1 MKKRQ
6 KPAIGF
12 LTTDWSWG
20 TDPLQ
25 MNGCA
30 WYRCK
35 LPGDQLV
42 KRGWKCAVGMP
53 AWNEKHG
60 FGMLAEGNS
69 AVHGW
74 DIVVFKL
81 LMHQSALDGVRK
93 AKELGQK
100 IVVDVDDWF
109 VGLEKTNRAYDVTD
123 PEKNPEQNRAIYE
136 QIIMEAFAVICS
148 TQFLYDHYSKLR
160 NNVFLVRNAIDL
172 DRWRM
177 RPASRPHKK
186 VRVGWVGATPW
197 RSNDLEQLSR
207 FFPSFIQ
214 DNKLLF
220 HHSGHTINAPK
231 ANELLGVPDELTRL
245 TPLVPILSYPGLLLP
260 IDIGIIPLND
270 VPFNHAKSFI
280 KGLEYAAAGVPFVAS
295 PLPEYELLASHGI
308 GRIAKNDNEW
318 VGHLT
323 ELLDHRLRRDEMI
336 VNRELVANFST
347 DARGPEW
354 DTVMHEILELE
365 VK

>member
-6 KPAIGF
+6 KPSIGF

-53 AWNEKHG
+53 GWNEKHG
-60 FGMLAEGNS
+60 FGMLAENNT

-81 LMHQSALDGVRK
+81 IMHKDALDNILK
-93 AKELGQK
+93 AKEMKQK
-100 IVVDVDDWF
+100 IVVDIDDWF
-109 VGLEKTNRAYDVTD
+109 VGLEKTNRAYDATD
-123 PEKNPEQNRAIYE
+123 PEKNPDQNRAIYE

-148 TQFLYDHYSKLR
+148 TEFLYNYYSKIR
-160 NNVFLVRNAIDL
+160 KNVFLVRNGIDL
-172 DRWRM
+172 ERWRVK
-177 RPASRPHKK
+177 PSVRPHKK

-197 RSNDLEQLSR
+197 RSNDLEQLR
-207 FFPSFIQ
+207 NFFPDFIKK
-214 DNKLLF
+214 NNLLF

-231 ANELLGVPDELTRL
+231 ANELLGVPDEVTRL

-270 VPFNHAKSFI
+270 IQFNHAKSFI

-295 PLPEYELLASHGI
+295 ALPEYELLASQGI
-308 GRIAKNDNEW
+308 GRIARTDAEW
-318 VGHLT
+318 EANLT
-323 ELLDHRLRRDEMI
+323 DLLDYRLRRDEMI
-336 VNRELVANFST
+336 VNREVLEQFSMS
-347 DARGPEW
+347 ARAPEW
-354 DTVMHEILELE
+354 ETTMREILEME
-365 VK
+365 M

>member
-53 AWNEKHG
+53 VWNDKHG
-60 FGMLAEGNS
+60 FGMAAEGNN

-74 DIVVFKL
+74 DLIVFKL
-81 LMHQSALDGVRK
+81 IMHKTALEGLRK
-93 AKELGQK
+93 TKELKQK
-100 IVVDVDDWF
+100 IIVDVDDWF
-109 VGLEKTNRAYDVTD
+109 VGLEKTNRAYDATD
-123 PEKNPEQNRAIYE
+123 PKNNPEQNRDIYE
-136 QIIMEAFAVICS
+136 EIIMEAFAVICS
-148 TQFLYDHYSKLR
+148 TQFLYDYYSQRRK
-160 NNVFLVRNAIDL
+160 NVFLVRNGIDL
-172 DRWRM
+172 DRWKL
-177 RPASRPHKK
+177 RPPSRPHKK
-186 VRVGWVGATPW
+186 LRVGWVGATPW
-197 RSNDLEQLSR
+197 RSNDLEQLSS
-207 FFPSFIQ
+207 FFPSFIK
-214 DNKLLF
+214 DNNLLF
-220 HHSGHTINAPK
+220 HHSGHTINSPK
-231 ANELLGVPDELTRL
+231 ANDLLGVPDELTRL

-260 IDIGIIPLND
+260 IDIGIIPLNN

-295 PLPEYELLASHGI
+295 PMPEYELLASHGI
-308 GRIAKNDNEW
+308 GRIAHSNSEW
-318 VGHLT
+318 KDHLT
-323 ELLDHRLRRDEMI
+323 ELLNYKLRRDEMI
-336 VNRELVANFST
+336 VNRELLVDFST
-347 DARGPEW
+347 EARASEW
-354 DTVMHEILELE
+354 DSVMHEILEME
-365 VK
+365 MS